1 MKNLFDIV
9 GVWVYICFQREEENP
24 MKKNRCPECGGT
36 QVMYR
41 IRKDEFICRSCGTTW
56 KKGLKDGKSKV

>member
-1 MKNLFDIV
+1 
-9 GVWVYICFQREEENP
+9 